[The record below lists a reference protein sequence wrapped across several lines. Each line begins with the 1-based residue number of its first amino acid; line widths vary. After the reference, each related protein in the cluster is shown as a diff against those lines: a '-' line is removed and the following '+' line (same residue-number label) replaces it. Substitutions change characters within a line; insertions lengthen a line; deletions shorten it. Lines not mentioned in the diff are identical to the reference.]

1 MEIIQIT
8 KEEFDNFA
16 ENYEIKNFYQ
26 TGSYG
31 ALMDRHSFDDYY
43 LAMKDESGNYK
54 AATLILIKKE
64 LLGYKWGYCPRGYL
78 IDFNDFNLLET
89 FTKLLTQFLNKRNFM
104 FVKIDPYI
112 IYKSR
117 DKKGNV
123 ISGIDNSKIVDELI
137 HIGYEHTGFNLNFEN
152 LKPRWNAVTTTNSTE
167 DLFSRFSK
175 EIRNKIRKADKMGIE
190 ILEGDASSV
199 KQFYSLVNKKHSRK
213 LNYYLD
219 MMEILGKKDMIKL
232 YFAKLDTAKYIEKSK
247 TLFEAEE
254 KRNNEINQELEE
266 NINSNNT
273 TNIIK
278 RKMASDILL
287 NNCKQNVINATNLY
301 KEYPSGV
308 IVGASAIIKYNKEI
322 FFLIDGYKQEFKRYC
337 PNHYLKYQIMNFY
350 RKEGYTRMHLN
361 GISGDFNKSSAF
373 YGLTRFKLGF
383 AAEIEEYIGEFTLV
397 INKGKYKSYQNASKV
412 VDWLNEPL
420 FKKN

>member
-1 MEIIQIT
+1 MELIQIT
-8 KEEFDNFA
+8 EEEFDNFA

-26 TGSYG
+26 TRSYG

-89 FTKLLTQFLNKRNFM
+89 FTKLLTQFLNQRNFM

-123 ISGIDNSKIVDELI
+123 IPGIDNSKIVDELI

-199 KQFYSLVNKKHSRK
+199 KQFYSLVDKKHSRK

-308 IVGASAIIKYNKEI
+308 IVGASAVIKYNKEI

-361 GISGDFNKSSAF
+361 GISGEDRKS
-373 YGLTRFKLGF
+373 
-383 AAEIEEYIGEFTLV
+383 
-397 INKGKYKSYQNASKV
+397 V
-412 VDWLNEPL
+412 V
-420 FKKN
+420 

>member
-31 ALMDRHSFDDYY
+31 TLMDRHSFDDYY

-89 FTKLLTQFLNKRNFM
+89 FTKLFIQFLNKRNFM

-123 ISGIDNSKIVDELI
+123 IPGIDNSKIVNELI

-199 KQFYSLVNKKHSRK
+199 KQFYSLIDKKHSRK

-219 MMEILGKKDMIKL
+219 MMEILGKKDMINL

-287 NNCKQNVINATNLY
+287 NNCKQNVINATKLY

-308 IVGASAIIKYNKEI
+308 IIGASAIIKYNKEI

-337 PNHYLKYQIMNFY
+337 PNHYLKYKIMDFY

-361 GISGDFNKSSAF
+361 GISGDFSKSSTF

-397 INKGKYKSYQNASKV
+397 INKGKYKSYQNASKI

>member
-1 MEIIQIT
+1 MELIQIT
-8 KEEFDNFA
+8 KEEFDNFV

-123 ISGIDNSKIVDELI
+123 IPGIDNSKIVDELI

-152 LKPRWNAVTTTNSTE
+152 LKPRW
-167 DLFSRFSK
+167 K
-175 EIRNKIRKADKMGIE
+175 
-190 ILEGDASSV
+190 LE
-199 KQFYSLVNKKHSRK
+199 
-213 LNYYLD
+213 
-219 MMEILGKKDMIKL
+219 IKL
-232 YFAKLDTAKYIEKSK
+232 EK
-247 TLFEAEE
+247 
-254 KRNNEINQELEE
+254 Q
-266 NINSNNT
+266 
-273 TNIIK
+273 IK
-278 RKMASDILL
+278 WVLK
-287 NNCKQNVINATNLY
+287 
-301 KEYPSGV
+301 
-308 IVGASAIIKYNKEI
+308 
-322 FFLIDGYKQEFKRYC
+322 
-337 PNHYLKYQIMNFY
+337 YLKV
-350 RKEGYTRMHLN
+350 MHL
-361 GISGDFNKSSAF
+361 A
-373 YGLTRFKLGF
+373 
-383 AAEIEEYIGEFTLV
+383 
-397 INKGKYKSYQNASKV
+397 
-412 VDWLNEPL
+412 
-420 FKKN
+420 